1 MLFVLATIF
10 ATSIKAFQVSP
21 RKSIPNRETITSIFT
36 KPNKQQD
43 ETAPLAL
50 PPYLGMP
57 RTTTDNELAFKS
69 LMTNEEFDGN
79 VAQTQF
85 APPKFQLQYTC
96 NICEERNINM
106 VSRKAYREGVVIAV
120 CKGCNTKHMIADN
133 LGWSKY
139 AGGFND
145 GETNI
150 EEFFQNRG
158 ESDSVHRVSI
168 DAWDLEKLYR
178 ANKEDPTSNG

>member
-1 MLFVLATIF
+1 
-10 ATSIKAFQVSP
+10 
-21 RKSIPNRETITSIFT
+21 
-36 KPNKQQD
+36 
-43 ETAPLAL
+43 
-50 PPYLGMP
+50 
-57 RTTTDNELAFKS
+57 
-69 LMTNEEFDGN
+69 
-79 VAQTQF
+79 
-85 APPKFQLQYTC
+85 
-96 NICEERNINM
+96 
-106 VSRKAYREGVVIAV
+106 VIAV